1 MLLGV
6 QKKKSRFKNKSFVVC
21 FVFLGGHIAS
31 RADDTAIIALSP
43 RRAPPQQSFWPR
55 GWYSPVP

>member
-6 QKKKSRFKNKSFVVC
+6 QTSRKVGSKTKASL

-31 RADDTAIIALSP
+31 KS
-43 RRAPPQQSFWPR
+43 
-55 GWYSPVP
+55 